1 MWHML
6 NWSVKPLATGHG
18 CLETFTTGGG
28 NRELK
33 SVMLDLWSDVNYFY
47 YLISY
52 AYNSSSSGIQNIIV
66 YNLRSKT
73 QIFYFCRSCKY
84 W

>member
-1 MWHML
+1 M
-6 NWSVKPLATGHG
+6 KPLATVS

-33 SVMLDLWSDVNYFY
+33 SVLLDFWSDVKYFY

-66 YNLRSKT
+66 YNLRLKT
-73 QIFYFCRSCKY
+73 KISISVAPVNIGKIT
-84 W
+84 